1 MSSILDRI
9 KQNGAGSPDVSA
21 WLDFTRRVER
31 EVSEEASKDIA
42 NLKTKLAAAEGRAQA
57 AEAEMRAVVAERDA
71 ARESIAGYEAKL
83 AAMQEQVDEALAKR
97 KQVVAALELEQRAT
111 LELRDRHETSTANL
125 QQQLVA
131 EKDRFNAFVAENAS
145 MKAKMKSK
153 TARKAT
159 EPTPVP
165 TPTPAP
171 DFSDLVFEIGDIVRG
186 PNGIAGAKVKLA
198 RTN

>member
-131 EKDRFNAFVAENAS
+131 EKDRFNALVAENAS